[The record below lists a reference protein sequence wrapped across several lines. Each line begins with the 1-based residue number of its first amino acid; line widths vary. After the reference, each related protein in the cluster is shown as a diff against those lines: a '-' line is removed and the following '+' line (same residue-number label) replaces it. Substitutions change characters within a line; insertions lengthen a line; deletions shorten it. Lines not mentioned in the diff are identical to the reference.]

1 MFITLLIAI
10 HVVAGID
17 IGVATMVYNQVVKG
31 KFHPHTHAW
40 VKIAGALTA
49 IMLALVFS
57 YR

>member
-1 MFITLLIAI
+1 MFITLLIVI

-49 IMLALVFS
+49 ATLALIFS

>member
-31 KFHPHTHAW
+31 KFHPHTHG

-49 IMLALVFS
+49 IALALVFS